1 MSLQSKDLL
10 HYLTYSPNDE
20 LWGAVIT
27 TVGFQFIP
35 SGSPY
40 PLSKHP
46 ENYDFHKQD
55 GRVLNE
61 YQFIYISKGHGQFIS
76 SHQKQTTVKAGDLLI
91 LFPGEWHNY
100 YPDEDSG
107 WDEYWVGFRGSY
119 FEQLRSKQFFSIDNP
134 VLHIGIS
141 NSLIGLY
148 EDLARTAENEK
159 ASYQIMMAGIL
170 QHITSTI
177 IFKYKN
183 KPFHDSYIIEKLA
196 AARRIMKEQIEEPI
210 SPEVI
215 ATQLGLGYSWFRR
228 MFKDYTGVSP
238 AQYQIQLR
246 LIRAKEL
253 LTRTTLNISEIAY
266 QLHFENAGQFATF
279 FKKREGLTPSEYR
292 NRSKVES

>member
-159 ASYQIMMAGIL
+159 AGYQIMMAGIL

>member
-76 SHQKQTTVKAGDLLI
+76 SHQKQTTVKVGDLLI

-159 ASYQIMMAGIL
+159 AGYQIMMAGIL

-292 NRSKVES
+292 NQLKVES

>member
-20 LWGAVIT
+20 LWGVVIT

-61 YQFIYISKGHGQFIS
+61 YQFIYISKGHGQFVS
-76 SHQKQTTVKAGDLLI
+76 SHHKQTTVKAGDLLI

-119 FEQLRSKQFFSIDNP
+119 IEQLRSKQFFSIDNP
-134 VLHIGIS
+134 ILHIGIS

-148 EDLARTAENEK
+148 EDLLRTAENEK
-159 ASYQIMMAGIL
+159 SGYQIMLAGIL

-177 IFKYKN
+177 MFKHKN
-183 KPFHDSYIIEKLA
+183 QPFHDSYIIEKLA

-210 SPEVI
+210 SPEII

-238 AQYQIQLR
+238 AQYQLQLR

-253 LTRTTLNISEIAY
+253 LTRTALNISEIAY

-292 NRSKVES
+292 NQLKVES

>member
-1 MSLQSKDLL
+1 MNTQMNNQLC
-10 HYLTYSPNDE
+10 YLTYSANDE
-20 LWGAVIT
+20 AWGTIIT
-27 TVGFQFIP
+27 TAGFQHISPHASYPP
-35 SGSPY
+35 SQ
-40 PLSKHP
+40 HP
-46 ENYDFHKQD
+46 KNYNFCPQN
-55 GRVLNE
+55 GRILNE
-61 YQFIYISKGHGQFIS
+61 YQFVYIVKGSGTFIS
-76 SHQKQTTVKAGDLLI
+76 DHSKKRSVKTGDLLI

-100 YPDEDSG
+100 YPDIDSG

-119 FEQLRSKQFFSIDNP
+119 IEQLRSKQFFSIDNP
-134 VLHIGIS
+134 ILHIGIS

-148 EDLARTAENEK
+148 EDLLRTAENEK
-159 ASYQIMMAGIL
+159 SGYQIMLAGIL

-177 IFKYKN
+177 MFKHKN
-183 KPFHDSYIIEKLA
+183 QPFHDSYIIEKLA

-210 SPEVI
+210 SPEII

-253 LTRTTLNISEIAY
+253 LTRTALNISEIAY

-292 NRSKVES
+292 NQAHS

>member
-20 LWGAVIT
+20 LWGVVIT

-61 YQFIYISKGHGQFIS
+61 YQFIYISKGHGQFVS
-76 SHQKQTTVKAGDLLI
+76 SHHKQTTVKAGDLLI

-119 FEQLRSKQFFSIDNP
+119 IEQLRSKQFFSIDNP
-134 VLHIGIS
+134 ILHIGIS

-148 EDLARTAENEK
+148 EDLLRTAENEK
-159 ASYQIMMAGIL
+159 SGYQIMLAGIL

-177 IFKYKN
+177 MFKHKN
-183 KPFHDSYIIEKLA
+183 QPFNDSYIIEKLA

-210 SPEVI
+210 SPEII

-253 LTRTTLNISEIAY
+253 LTRTALNISEIAY

-292 NRSKVES
+292 NQLKVES

>member
-1 MSLQSKDLL
+1 MSLQSKDQL

-76 SHQKQTTVKAGDLLI
+76 SHQKQTTVKAGDLLV

-159 ASYQIMMAGIL
+159 AGYQIMMAGIL

>member
-91 LFPGEWHNY
+91 LSPGEWHNY

-159 ASYQIMMAGIL
+159 AGYQIMMAGIL

-292 NRSKVES
+292 NQLKVES